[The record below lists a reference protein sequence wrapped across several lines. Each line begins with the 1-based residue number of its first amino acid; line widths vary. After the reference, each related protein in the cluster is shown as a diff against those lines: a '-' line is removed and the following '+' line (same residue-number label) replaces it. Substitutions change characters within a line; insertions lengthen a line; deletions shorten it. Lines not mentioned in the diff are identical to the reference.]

1 MLDYIQGNHATN
13 QNRTVYLDT
22 SNSSKNLFN
31 YRGTNL
37 KLGFACNTPEYNN
50 TPGGCTITVRQG
62 AVDII
67 EIDVSSPS
75 YNERVLIDLPDTDV
89 EYTVNASINTDP
101 GDDTPGATYIPD
113 RELVFIEILTE
124 RNTNFSTNTKYSGD
138 DPSASFVFSETEKI
152 LFEDVKSNGYT
163 TNSYLEGDLISNDL
177 SLNYADIKKSSTCKA
192 LYCFYKYPN
201 INPSYLKEMSIII
214 NTNSNRELDASNYST
229 MSSSYQQKELTV
241 CKPYYGV
248 SSDHLG
254 FMENM
259 WRHGN
264 SNGPKLSS
272 FENNNQVEVNDGLQV
287 INLGLT
293 NPSNSEQNDWFCIMF
308 LYSVDEPNG
317 FRLSTDT
324 DTKPV
329 VRWKYEL

>member
-1 MLDYIQGNHATN
+1 MLDYIQEIYLTD
-13 QNRTVYLDT
+13 QYKTVYLDT
-22 SNSSKNLFN
+22 YNSSRNLFN

-37 KLGFACNTPEYNN
+37 KLGFACTIPEFNN
-50 TPGGCTITVRQG
+50 APGECTITVRQG
-62 AVDII
+62 EVDII
-67 EIDVSSPS
+67 EIDVST
-75 YNERVLIDLPDTDV
+75 YHNERVLIDLPDTDV
-89 EYTVNASINTDP
+89 EYTVNASINTDSQ
-101 GDDTPGATYIPD
+101 GSTYIPD
-113 RELVFIEILTE
+113 RELVSVEILTE

-138 DPSASFVFSETEKI
+138 DPFASFVFSETEKI
-152 LFEDVKSNGYT
+152 LFEDVNSNTYT
-163 TNSYLEGDLISNDL
+163 TNSYLQGDLISNDL

-229 MSSSYQQKELTV
+229 MSPSYQQKELTV
-241 CKPYYGV
+241 CKPYYSV
-248 SSDHLG
+248 NSDHLV

-259 WRHGN
+259 WRFGYSDG
-264 SNGPKLSS
+264 SNLSI

-293 NPSNSEQNDWFCIMF
+293 NPSIAEQNNWFCIMF